1 MKLTDY
7 FNVLL
12 KDTVNLGQVKLD
24 LLDSRVESVY
34 KALKADD
41 QIGSLILGKT
51 PQGSWAHRTIINPVG
66 NNEFDA
72 DFMLNMSENPDWADD
87 PKQYIEAVYA
97 ALHRHSTY
105 GNMPHSRKCR
115 CVRLV
120 YANSMHLDIVP
131 HLNLADGR
139 EVIVNRDDNDW
150 ELTNPQ
156 GFTDWMREKDAL
168 AKGNLRK
175 VIRLMK
181 YLRDHKNSF
190 TGTRS
195 ILLTTLLG
203 EQVTALRT
211 LIDPNYYSDV
221 PTALLHIVN
230 DLDAWLQDRPTKPSI
245 PDPSGSGVTFDHR
258 WEQSTYSYFR
268 DRIHAHAAEIT
279 EAYEEENKERSIELW
294 QGIFGDGFK
303 APTTSSSN
311 SKFPAATPAAASTVG
326 RSGRAG

>member
-24 LLDSRVESVY
+24 LLDSRVDSVY

-66 NNEFDA
+66 SNEFDA

-139 EVIVNRDDNDW
+139 EVIVNRDDNEW

-156 GFTDWMREKDAL
+156 GFTDWMKEKDAL

-221 PTALLHIVN
+221 PTALLHIIN
-230 DLDAWLQDRPTKPSI
+230 DLDAWLQARPTKPSI

>member
-1 MKLTDY
+1 
-7 FNVLL
+7 
-12 KDTVNLGQVKLD
+12 
-24 LLDSRVESVY
+24 
-34 KALKADD
+34 
-41 QIGSLILGKT
+41 
-51 PQGSWAHRTIINPVG
+51 
-66 NNEFDA
+66 
-72 DFMLNMSENPDWADD
+72 
-87 PKQYIEAVYA
+87 
-97 ALHRHSTY
+97 
-105 GNMPHSRKCR
+105 
-115 CVRLV
+115 
-120 YANSMHLDIVP
+120 MHLDIVP

-156 GFTDWMREKDAL
+156 GFTDWMKEKDAL

-203 EQVTALRT
+203 EQVTALHT

-221 PTALLHIVN
+221 PTALLHIIN
-230 DLDAWLQDRPTKPSI
+230 DLDAWLQARPTKPSI

>member
-24 LLDSRVESVY
+24 SLDSRVEAVY
-34 KALKADD
+34 KALKADE
-41 QIGSLILGKT
+41 QIGQLILGKT
-51 PQGSWAHRTIINPVG
+51 PQGSWAHKTIINPVG

-72 DFMLNMSENPDWADD
+72 DFMLDMSENADWSDD
-87 PKQYIEAVYA
+87 PKKYVEEVYA

-150 ELTNPQ
+150 EHTEPQ
-156 GFTDWMREKDAL
+156 GFTDWMKHKDTL
-168 AKGNLRK
+168 ANGNLRK

-195 ILLTTLLG
+195 ILLTTMLG
-203 EQVTALRT
+203 EQVTEMRT
-211 LIDPNYYSDV
+211 LLDPGYYNDV
-221 PTALLHIVN
+221 PTTLLHLVK
-230 DLDAWLQDRPTKPSI
+230 DLDAWLQAHPTKPSI
-245 PDPSGSGVTFDHR
+245 PDPSGSGATFDHR

-268 DRIHAHAAEIT
+268 DRLHVHAAEIE
-279 EAYEEENKERSIELW
+279 EAYTEENKERSIELW
-294 QGIFGDGFK
+294 QSIFGDGFK
-303 APTTSSSN
+303 APATSSN
-311 SKFPAATPAAASTVG
+311 SAKFASAAPAAASTVG

>member
-24 LLDSRVESVY
+24 LLDSRVDSVY

-66 NNEFDA
+66 SNEFDA

-87 PKQYIEAVYA
+87 PKQYIEAVYS

-150 ELTNPQ
+150 ELTDPQ
-156 GFTDWMREKDAL
+156 GFTDWMKEKDAL

-221 PTALLHIVN
+221 PTALLHNIN
-230 DLDAWLQDRPTKPSI
+230 DLDAWLQARPTKPSI